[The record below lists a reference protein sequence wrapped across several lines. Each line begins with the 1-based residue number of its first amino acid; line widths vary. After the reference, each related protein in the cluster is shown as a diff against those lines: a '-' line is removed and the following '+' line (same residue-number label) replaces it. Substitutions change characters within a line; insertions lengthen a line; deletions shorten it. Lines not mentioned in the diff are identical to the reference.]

1 MRTLL
6 EMADR
11 YGLHGDG
18 IEIDFALTQTALATM
33 VGATRERVNRA
44 LATLRAQ
51 GLVELR
57 GKKIV
62 LLAPDKLRARI
73 A

>member
-1 MRTLL
+1 
-6 EMADR
+6 MAER
-11 YGLHGDG
+11 YGVQREG
-18 IEIDFALTQTALATM
+18 IEIDFDITQADLATM

-44 LATLRAQ
+44 LAAFRSQ

-62 LLAPDKLRARI
+62 LLDAARLRQRI
-73 A
+73 Y